1 MPFEHLQAAQTG
13 ADSVTGC
20 VPVAWVSAAFTFV
33 GSGLTTALIYQ
44 TRRLKQITDMLIEKR
59 RREEKDDS
67 RTRPTGGSSA
77 AG

>member
-1 MPFEHLQAAQTG
+1 MPFEHLQAAQSG

-20 VPVAWVSAAFTFV
+20 VPVAWASAV
-33 GSGLTTALIYQ
+33 IIGLTGAITYQ

-59 RREEKDDS
+59 RREEKADDA
-67 RTRPTGGSSA
+67 RTRPTGGSNA

>member
-20 VPVAWVSAAFTFV
+20 VPVAWVSAV
-33 GSGLTTALIYQ
+33 ILGLTGAVTYQ

-67 RTRPTGGSSA
+67 RTRPTGGSNA